1 MSELTT
7 TSALA
12 LFYTNKEERS
22 YFVRDVIN
30 RITEGNEDPEKV
42 LITLKCMEEII
53 KAITSNKDFKDAV
66 ITEATK
72 YGKRHE
78 RFNATL
84 DIRETGVRYDYSKC
98 GDLELLSLYTQLD
111 AINEQ
116 IKKREAFIKTIPIE
130 GLEVLQ
136 SETGEIITIYPP
148 SKTSTTT
155 VAVTLK

>member
-1 MSELTT
+1 
-7 TSALA
+7 
-12 LFYTNKEERS
+12 
-22 YFVRDVIN
+22 
-30 RITEGNEDPEKV
+30 
-42 LITLKCMEEII
+42 MEEII

-66 ITEATK
+66 ITEASK

-84 DIRETGVRYDYSKC
+84 DIRESGVRYDYSKC

-111 AINEQ
+111 ALNEQ